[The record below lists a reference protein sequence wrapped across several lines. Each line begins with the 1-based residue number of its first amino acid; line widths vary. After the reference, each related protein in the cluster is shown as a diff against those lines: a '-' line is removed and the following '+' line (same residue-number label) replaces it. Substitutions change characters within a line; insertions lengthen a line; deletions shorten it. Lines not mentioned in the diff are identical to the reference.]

1 MLDLGLSKLA
11 IIGVVALVVIGP
23 ERLPRVAR
31 AAGLLLGR
39 AQRYINDV
47 KAEVARE
54 MDMSDLKAAKSQ
66 FEDAARDMH
75 GSVNTHMRATEESLR
90 GVGAS
95 MKEAESS
102 LNDTWRSLS
111 PDPAPGTQAALSTHT
126 GESSHIGGGLNPS
139 GYSVYDETDTG
150 ATIPFGG
157 SSLPAA
163 EHAANLAA
171 SDLRD
176 AAARE
181 NDGLRYRAGPL
192 PARRRNWRVK
202 QATQPVWY
210 KRAQGIRSQLQS
222 GAARVAR
229 HRAVDSSR
237 PPTRFL

>member
-1 MLDLGLSKLA
+1 MSKLA

-47 KAEVARE
+47 KSEVARE
-54 MDMSDLKAAKSQ
+54 MDMADLKAAKTE
-66 FEDAARDMH
+66 FEDAARNMH
-75 GSVNTHMRATEESLR
+75 GSVNTHMRETEDSLR
-90 GVGAS
+90 GIGSSVR
-95 MKEAESS
+95 ETESS

-111 PDPAPGTQAALSTHT
+111 PEPGPGTAATIHQPENIVD
-126 GESSHIGGGLNPS
+126 GAAVNPS

-150 ATIPFGG
+150 AHVPFGG

-163 EHAANLAA
+163 EHASNLAA
-171 SDLRD
+171 SD
-176 AAARE
+176 AARHDGA
-181 NDGLRYRAGPL
+181 DGLRYGASL
-192 PARRRNWRVK
+192 PVRRRNWRIK
-202 QATQPVWY
+202 QTTPPVWY
-210 KRAQGIRSQLQS
+210 KRAQGVRSQLQS

-229 HRAVDSSR
+229 HRAVDSDR

>member
-47 KAEVARE
+47 KSEVARE
-54 MDMSDLKAAKSQ
+54 MDMADLKAAKSE
-66 FEDAARDMH
+66 FEDAARNMH
-75 GSVNTHMRATEESLR
+75 GSVNTHMRETEDSLR
-90 GVGAS
+90 GIGSSVRES
-95 MKEAESS
+95 ESS
-102 LNDTWRSLS
+102 LNETWRSLS
-111 PDPAPGTQAALSTHT
+111 PDPAPGTQAANTIHQPSTVD
-126 GESSHIGGGLNPS
+126 GGAVNPS
-139 GYSVYDETDTG
+139 GYSIYDETDTG
-150 ATIPFGG
+150 AHVAMGG

-171 SDLRD
+171 SD
-176 AAARE
+176 AR
-181 NDGLRYRAGPL
+181 DGLRYGTAPL

-202 QATQPVWY
+202 QTTPPVWY
-210 KRAQGIRSQLQS
+210 KRAQGVRSQLQS

-229 HRAVDSSR
+229 HRAVGTDR